1 MARTFRRSN
10 ADNRNDWDSDEKQMG
25 RNRDGCWNGR
35 FSREQED
42 RELRSKRFKKDD
54 KREISLALLES

>member
-10 ADNRNDWDSDEKQMG
+10 ADNRTGFDNPKQMG
-25 RNRDGCWNGR
+25 ANRDGCWNGR
-35 FSREQED
+35 FSREQEE
-42 RELRSKRFKKDD
+42 RLERSRRGKRFD

>member
-10 ADNRNDWDSDEKQMG
+10 ADNRTGFDNPKQMG
-25 RNRDGCWNGR
+25 ANRDGCWNGR

-42 RELRSKRFKKDD
+42 RELRSKRFKKVD

>member
-10 ADNRNDWDSDEKQMG
+10 ADNRYGFDNEKQMG

-35 FSREQED
+35 FSREQEE
-42 RELRSKRFKKDD
+42 REERSRRGKKFD
-54 KREISLALLES
+54 KREIQLAFLED